1 MEWLWLPV
9 VAVVRPD
16 VLPPVLLV
24 LWGRWVGAWWLP
36 RWA

>member
-16 VLPPVLLV
+16 VLPPVLV
-24 LWGRWVGAWWLP
+24 VRWGRWVGAWWLP